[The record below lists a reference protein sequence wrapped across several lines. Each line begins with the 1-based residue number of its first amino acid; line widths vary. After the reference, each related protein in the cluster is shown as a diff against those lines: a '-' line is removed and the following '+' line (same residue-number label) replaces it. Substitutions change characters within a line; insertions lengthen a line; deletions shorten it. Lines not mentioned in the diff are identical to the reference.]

1 MIIVY
6 TKDFCPFC
14 VQAKKQL
21 TDMGFEYEEINIE
34 TDAKTRNWL
43 IEQGHR
49 TMPQIYHNGKVLVEG
64 GAQEL
69 AKLTEDEIR
78 IRMGEFDFDIDLI
91 TKI

>member
-1 MIIVY
+1 MITVY

-21 TDMGFEYEEINIE
+21 TDMGFEYEEINVE
-34 TDAKTRNWL
+34 TDGDTRRWL
-43 IEQGHR
+43 VEQGHR

-69 AKLTEDEIR
+69 AKLSKDEISMR
-78 IRMGEFDFDIDLI
+78 LGTYTFDTSLI
-91 TKI
+91 L